1 VSRYIFEYVIE
12 RMPQLYIQHFSTLL
26 GKNYRLPTTEW
37 CLTQS
42 KQSIKSLQWLYM
54 FEAWINSRLADNTNH
69 S

>member
-54 FEAWINSRLADNTNH
+54 FEA
-69 S
+69 